1 MFIKRTT
8 STSGAWTVEEE
19 EAAALGVS
27 NKQRHVL
34 FVLHPA
40 ATQSVLCHALVSTL
54 LVAGILGVMAR
65 VRSRGEVLVAVRD
78 QRGEWVDGV
87 GRLHHGDF
95 VGL

>member
-1 MFIKRTT
+1 M
-8 STSGAWTVEEE
+8 
-19 EAAALGVS
+19 S

-40 ATQSVLCHALVSTL
+40 ATQSVYRPSVLCHALVSTL
-54 LVAGILGVMAR
+54 LVAGILGMMAR